1 MAIIDNIRGLRGDSD
16 DSGGKFN
23 PFRLLEIGETMVRYC
38 DGIRIKDY
46 SFLAILTSERLVLI
60 DSVKQHEGLIAKEIP
75 ISLIQSAE
83 MEKDERDRPALAVTM
98 EVSGQTRLMRMVF
111 TGIISEPVTECRE
124 WFTAINGYPP
134 EPEPLASPIPEPVTP
149 VEPAPE
155 SQVIRPEPVVQPIAE
170 TPRPVPTPEPVVEQ
184 VRDEQTPKREE
195 PKAAPAPAPYVP
207 PSPPQSEV
215 PQKAGIPVES
225 PPQHMTAVG
234 TKPGDRRTISR
245 EKSKEMSE
253 GSIQIYI
260 EKPEIEPI
268 YFSRRVSSPSAGT
281 GKTRF
286 CLHCGS
292 RIPGLSRFCPVCG
305 KSQV

>member
-1 MAIIDNIRGLRGDSD
+1 MAIIDNIRNLRGDGD
-16 DSGGKFN
+16 DAGGKFN

-134 EPEPLASPIPEPVTP
+134 EPEPLASPVPEPVAP
-149 VEPAPE
+149 VEAAPDP
-155 SQVIRPEPVVQPIAE
+155 QGVRPEPVVQQIAE

-184 VRDEQTPKREE
+184 VREEQTPKREE
-195 PKAAPAPAPYVP
+195 PKAVPAPTPSVP
-207 PSPPQSEV
+207 LSPHQSDSQRASIPAQSQAQHLAETITKSGERKAL
-215 PQKAGIPVES
+215 PQK
-225 PPQHMTAVG
+225 
-234 TKPGDRRTISR
+234 KSR
-245 EKSKEMSE
+245 EMSD
-253 GSIQIYI
+253 GSIQICI

-268 YFSRRVSSPSAGT
+268 YLSRRVSSPSAGT

-292 RIPGLSRFCPVCG
+292 RIPGISRFCPVCG